1 MTQISLS
8 EMPEVVMKN
17 ILEKC
22 DIRSVFSLRKV
33 THNFRNFIDDL
44 SPDSR
49 LKILEFSMDS
59 PESLSVRY
67 TFFNG
72 PMYLITY
79 KNDGENCKISLNYGI
94 KKVEKELENQDFL
107 AIFLKD
113 LECLLK
119 FQKSEMDYC
128 SFQCSEPQKILESIE
143 KILKS
148 RNRPLKVN
156 NISISVSEPQNALS
170 ILPYLASGTLETI
183 GFSNP
188 SHRNSLDIQKIEE
201 LDQWKNAKNLD
212 ISEHFLVGNAQNF
225 AHFVQGEVFMRHVF
239 ADDLIFLKNSFQSSS
254 TFKNF
259 LLRFTEFID
268 QQMLIDALGH
278 PTTQTNEVGDKWW
291 KFEYPG
297 SDDLFTV
304 FLTED
309 NIFFRHLY

>member
-1 MTQISLS
+1 MSQISLS
-8 EMPEVVMKN
+8 KMPDLVMKN

-22 DIRSVFSLRKV
+22 EIRSIFSLRKV
-33 THNFRNFIDDL
+33 THNFRAFIDDL

-59 PESLSVRY
+59 PETISVRY

-79 KNDGENCKISLNYGI
+79 KKDGENCKISLNYGI

-113 LECLLK
+113 LEFLFK
-119 FQKSEMDYC
+119 FQKSKMDYC
-128 SFQCSEPQKILESIE
+128 SFQCSKSQKILESIVE
-143 KILKS
+143 ILKS
-148 RNRPLKVN
+148 RNRLLKVK
-156 NISISVSEPQNALS
+156 NISISVPTPENVLS

-188 SHRNSLDIQKIEE
+188 KIRNSLDIQKIEE
-201 LDQWKNAKNLD
+201 LDQWKNAKNLYA
-212 ISEHFLVGNAQNF
+212 SEHFLGGGNARKF
-225 AHFVQGEVFMRHVF
+225 AHFDRGAVFMRQVF
-239 ADDLIFLKNSFQSSS
+239 ADDLIFLKNSFQSSLA
-254 TFKNF
+254 FKSF
-259 LLRFTEFID
+259 LLRFLEFSD
-268 QQMLIDALGH
+268 EQRLIDALGQ
-278 PTTQTNEVGDKWW
+278 PTTQTEDGDNWW

-304 FLTED
+304 FLTKD

>member
-1 MTQISLS
+1 
-8 EMPEVVMKN
+8 MPEVVMKN

-22 DIRSVFSLRKV
+22 EIRSIFSLRKV
-33 THNFRNFIDDL
+33 THNFRAFIDEL

-79 KNDGENCKISLNYGI
+79 KKDGENCKISLNYGV

-119 FQKSEMDYC
+119 FQKSKMDYC

-143 KILKS
+143 GILKS
-148 RNRPLKVN
+148 RNRPLTVKN
-156 NISISVSEPQNALS
+156 LSISVSEPQNALS

-188 SHRNSLDIQKIEE
+188 KIRNSLDIQKIEE
-201 LDQWKNAKNLD
+201 LSQWKNAKNLYV
-212 ISEHFLVGNAQNF
+212 SEHFLVGNARNF
-225 AHFVQGEVFMRHVF
+225 AHFVQGEVFMRQVF
-239 ADDLIFLKNSFQSSS
+239 ADDVIALKNSFQSSS

-259 LLRFTEFID
+259 LLRFSEFSD
-268 QQMLIDALGH
+268 QQRLIDALGQ
-278 PTTQTNEVGDKWW
+278 PTTQTEDGDKWW

-304 FLTED
+304 FLTRD
-309 NIFFRHLY
+309 NIFFRHLH